1 MRRIHLI
8 IGVMVLVAAIASGCS
23 EGKSGSTDAAAAPEG
38 NAAAT
43 VVIPRGDLIAAL
55 WSEADE
61 APAEA
66 SDEAPAEAPE
76 EAPAE
81 GETAD
86 GSDAGCLAASSFV
99 VEGTTGFLIQKNP
112 APTETNTTPVVIVG
126 PINLVVADGSNR
138 SALCGAGEKAYIVT
152 ASAELPIDIELSAEA
167 AAKGSLESIAKDEPT
182 PYPDTC
188 NIQAH
193 FERHGG
199 EPCEEA
205 ADEGASPDEAHADG
219 PSVAL
224 NREEDAPPPQPVAEE
239 EPAADQPPAEDESPA
254 AEGCGGPAAQTFKLV
269 VESVNCVT
277 NTFVGQPGA

>member
-1 MRRIHLI
+1 MRRIPLI

-23 EGKSGSTDAAAAPEG
+23 EGKSGSTGAAAAPEG
-38 NAAAT
+38 NAAAAT
-43 VVIPRGDLIAAL
+43 VIPRGDLIAAL
-55 WSEADE
+55 WSEAE
-61 APAEA
+61 
-66 SDEAPAEAPE
+66 EAPAEAPE
-76 EAPAE
+76 EAPEEAPAE
-81 GETAD
+81 GDAAE
-86 GSDAGCLAASSFV
+86 GSDAGCLAASSFA

-126 PINLVVADGSNR
+126 PINLTVTEGSNR

-199 EPCEEA
+199 EPCEET

-224 NREEDAPPPQPVAEE
+224 NREEGAPPPQPGAEE
-239 EPAADQPPAEDESPA
+239 EPAADSPPAEDESPA
-254 AEGCGGPAAQTFKLV
+254 AEGCTGPAAQTFKLV
-269 VESVNCVT
+269 VESVGCVT
-277 NTFVGQPGA
+277 NTFVEQPGA

>member
-1 MRRIHLI
+1 MRRIHFI

-66 SDEAPAEAPE
+66 PE

-81 GETAD
+81 GEAAD
-86 GSDAGCLAASSFV
+86 GSDAGCLAASSFA

-112 APTETNTTPVVIVG
+112 APTETNTTPVVIVS
-126 PINLVVADGSNR
+126 PINLTVTEGSNR

-167 AAKGSLESIAKDEPT
+167 AAKGSLESIVKDEPT

-199 EPCEEA
+199 EPCEET

-239 EPAADQPPAEDESPA
+239 EPAAESPPAEEEPPA
-254 AEGCGGPAAQTFKLV
+254 ADGCTGPAAQSFKLV
-269 VESVNCVT
+269 VESLSCVT
-277 NTFVGQPGA
+277 NTFVEQPGA